1 MAATVLSGTGNVS
14 YTNNTGQNV
23 RIITNYL
30 KAKENTILTIS
41 VSGTNGTFSMSLS
54 GTTANDG
61 VAIGRGLAYSFNSAN
76 AGATQAS
83 IVASNMSLTNVGSS
97 VATEIAI
104 EPNQTYSITKSG
116 TGQDQDYNLIVIPES
131 G

>member
-30 KAKENTILTIS
+30 KAKENTTLTIS

-54 GTTANDG
+54 GGTQNDG
-61 VAIGRGLAYSFNSAN
+61 VAIGRGLAYSFTSAN
-76 AGATQAS
+76 AGNAAAN
-83 IVASNMSLTNVGSS
+83 IALTNNGDPVP
-97 VATEIAI
+97 TELAI

-116 TGQDQDYNLIVIPES
+116 GGLDQDYNLIVIPES